1 MNEILM
7 SFRRLLQA
15 IVKQSLE
22 DKKYIC
28 HIFVFF
34 PFFPLYVEKKKK
46 AERSLFFCCLCF
58 SSKWEK
64 ACFVSSIIYLLLPEC
79 MIITDYQVE
88 LSRGYWENKKWLTLQ
103 GRGVFIQLA

>member
-46 AERSLFFCCLCF
+46 GWKVPIFLLPLFFF
-58 SSKWEK
+58 
-64 ACFVSSIIYLLLPEC
+64 
-79 MIITDYQVE
+79 
-88 LSRGYWENKKWLTLQ
+88 
-103 GRGVFIQLA
+103 

>member
-34 PFFPLYVEKKKK
+34 PFFPLYVKKKK
-46 AERSLFFCCLCF
+46 RLKGPYFFAASVFLLNEKKHVLFPLLFIYFCQNVW
-58 SSKWEK
+58 S
-64 ACFVSSIIYLLLPEC
+64 
-79 MIITDYQVE
+79 
-88 LSRGYWENKKWLTLQ
+88 
-103 GRGVFIQLA
+103 